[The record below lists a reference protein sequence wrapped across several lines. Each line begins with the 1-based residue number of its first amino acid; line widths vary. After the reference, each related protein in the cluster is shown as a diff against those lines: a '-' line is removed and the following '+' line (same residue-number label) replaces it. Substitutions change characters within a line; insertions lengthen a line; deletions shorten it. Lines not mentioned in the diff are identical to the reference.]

1 MFKRSDPP
9 GRAKNKRAAAAGRA
23 SGIRASAAGLA
34 LLTAACGGGA
44 TGAGGGGQTSEGP
57 APAGGLAEAGGAVT
71 EASAPSDGEDQPETL
86 GEYLGYDID
95 DPDAAAAADAENRRR
110 VEETVARC
118 MAQEGF
124 EYIPAV
130 RPVPS
135 SLYEA
140 FDREEYARSEG
151 FGITTWYGRENRFDP
166 KAADDWVDP
175 NLAIVEALSDSER
188 KAYDAVLYGAPTEK
202 VDVDPESGAAAAG
215 DPYGGGCNGQAY
227 REVYGKQDELWEQL
241 GPKWQ
246 ELWERLEADPRYQ
259 EADGGWKTC
268 MADRGYRYDGVDQ
281 MYDEIWADFGD
292 RFDAIVGEGG
302 GWADP
307 FEGWSEERLEAFL
320 AENSEEEIEDFYE
333 QAQSEARANVD
344 QEALAALQQ
353 EERDLAVANYE
364 CSRNMM
370 ETIEELQ
377 REYEGRFVRE
387 NRDLL
392 EQMRS

>member
-1 MFKRSDPP
+1 MLKRSDNQ
-9 GRAKNKRAAAAGRA
+9 GRAKRAF
-23 SGIRASAAGLA
+23 GIRASTAGL
-34 LLTAACGGGA
+34 LLLAAACGGGA
-44 TGAGGGGQTSEGP
+44 TGADGGDRTSEGQSQT
-57 APAGGLAEAGGAVT
+57 GGTDEAGGAVT

-86 GEYLGYDID
+86 GDYLGYDFD

-110 VEETVARC
+110 VEEIIARC

-124 EYIPAV
+124 EYVPAV

-135 SLYEA
+135 ALFEA
-140 FDREEYARSEG
+140 FDQEDYARREG
-151 FGITTWYGRENRFDP
+151 FGITTGYGREDEFGP
-166 KAADDWVDP
+166 KEEDNWVNP
-175 NLAIVEALSDSER
+175 NTAIVEALSVSER
-188 KAYDAVLYGAPTEK
+188 RAYDAALYDQPTEK
-202 VDVDPESGAAAAG
+202 VDVDPESGAAAS
-215 DPYGGGCNGQAY
+215 DDSYGVGCYGQAY
-227 REVYGKQDELWEQL
+227 REVYGKQDEIWEQL
-241 GPKWQ
+241 GPRWE
-246 ELWERLEADPRYQ
+246 ELWQRLEADPRYQ
-259 EADGGWKTC
+259 EADEGWKTC
-268 MADRGYRYDGVDQ
+268 MADRGYQYDSVDQ
-281 MYDEIWADFGD
+281 MYDDIWTDFEE

-307 FEGWSEERLEAFL
+307 FEGWSEERIEAFL
-320 AENSEEEIEDFYE
+320 AENSDEEIDDFFE

-364 CSRNMM
+364 CLRGMR

-377 REYEGRFVRE
+377 REYESRFIRE